1 MSYICIY
8 IYIYICHILY
18 IYIYISQY
26 FYLQKQK
33 DFISNTKK
41 HTVKI
46 NQNQSQSLLSSF
58 ILFNN
63 CLNEF
68 EHITIA
74 ILDTTGKN
82 LREALGLNQWR
93 NAGPI
98 IDWLRINL
106 RIKVDQNHKKLKSQ
120 FKLYPGRMS

>member
-1 MSYICIY
+1 MFFCPYICY
-8 IYIYICHILY
+8 VY

-41 HTVKI
+41 HTVTI
-46 NQNQSQSLLSSF
+46 NKNQIQSLSSSF
-58 ILFNN
+58 TLLNN
-63 CLNEF
+63 CPNEF
-68 EHITIA
+68 GHITIFGHIA

-93 NAGPI
+93 NADPV

-106 RIKVDQNHKKLKSQ
+106 RIKVDQNHKKLKCH